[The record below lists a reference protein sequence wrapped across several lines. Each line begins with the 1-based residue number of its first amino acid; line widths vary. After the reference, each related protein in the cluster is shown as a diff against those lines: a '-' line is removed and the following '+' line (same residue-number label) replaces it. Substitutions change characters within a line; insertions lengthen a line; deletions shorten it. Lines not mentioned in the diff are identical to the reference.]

1 MTTED
6 RNAIVMDN
14 LALVQHVAGP
24 YRGRGVDDVD
34 LVQDGIVGFLEGL
47 DGFDPSR
54 GTRWTTYVHWWIR
67 MRIQQGVARGAYPV
81 ALTHR
86 ALQALAGNLPTTEG
100 TRAAI
105 LGACRPGVDPADLEA
120 ERDRDADPRLDLDDM
135 LRCLDPRSRD
145 ILARRFGLGG
155 TPPQS
160 LSEVGRALGI
170 SKERVRQVQDA
181 ALARLRCLTTQP
193 DGD

>member
-6 RNAIVMDN
+6 RNALVMDN

-24 YRGRGVDDVD
+24 YRGRGVDDED
-34 LVQDGIVGFLEGL
+34 LFQDGVVGLLEGL
-47 DGFDPSR
+47 DRFDEAR
-54 GTRWTTYVHWWIR
+54 GCRWTTYTTWWVR
-67 MRIQQGVARGAYPV
+67 MRVQQGVARGAYPV

-86 ALQALAGNLPTTEG
+86 ALQALAGNIPTTEG

-120 ERDRDADPRLDLDDM
+120 ERDRDADPRLDTDDL
-135 LRCLDPRSRD
+135 LRQLDPRSRE

-155 TPPQS
+155 LPPQS

-181 ALARLRCLTTQP
+181 ALARLRSLTP
-193 DGD
+193 DPED

>member
-6 RNAIVMDN
+6 RNALVMDN

-24 YRGRGVDDVD
+24 YRGRGVDDED
-34 LVQDGIVGFLEGL
+34 LVQDGVVGLLEGL
-47 DGFDPSR
+47 DRFDEAR
-54 GTRWTTYVHWWIR
+54 GCRWTTYTTWWVR
-67 MRIQQGVARGAYPV
+67 MRVQQGVARGAYPV

-86 ALQALAGNLPTTEG
+86 ALQALAGNVPTTEG

-120 ERDRDADPRLDLDDM
+120 ERDRDADPRLDTDDL

-145 ILARRFGLGG
+145 ILSRRFGLGG
-155 TPPQS
+155 NPPQS
-160 LSEVGRALGI
+160 LSQVGRALGI

-181 ALARLRCLTTQP
+181 ALARLRSLTP
-193 DGD
+193 DPED

>member
-1 MTTED
+1 MTIED
-6 RNAIVMDN
+6 RNALVMDN
-14 LALVQHVAGP
+14 LALVQHLTGP
-24 YRGRGVDDVD
+24 YRGRGVDDDD
-34 LVQDGIVGFLEGL
+34 LFQDGVVGLLEGL
-47 DGFDPSR
+47 DRFDASR
-54 GTRWTTYVHWWIR
+54 GCRWTTYTTWWVR
-67 MRIQQGVARGAYPV
+67 MRVQQGVARGAYPV

-120 ERDRDADPRLDLDDM
+120 ERDRDADPRLDTDDL

-155 TPPQS
+155 NPPQS
-160 LSEVGRALGI
+160 LSQVGRALGI

-181 ALARLRCLTTQP
+181 ALARLRSLTP
-193 DGD
+193 DPED